1 MTITAPAGKIPVLN
15 VLGDSTYAPHPFT
28 PNPMVETS
36 NVYTTSFTM
45 QDEDVTVDVRFEDEP
60 GPDERYVTL
69 TVRGPAG
76 SGDAEMSDSNAVPTT
91 TGAVSV
97 GNWSQIKSKLGDTVT
112 ITVNPSTGYA
122 VAFPNGVEVDGGV
135 IPVTQTGPH

>member
-1 MTITAPAGKIPVLN
+1 
-15 VLGDSTYAPHPFT
+15 
-28 PNPMVETS
+28 MVETS

-112 ITVNPSTGYA
+112 ITVNPSTAMLWPSPMGWRWM
-122 VAFPNGVEVDGGV
+122 VALFL
-135 IPVTQTGPH
+135 